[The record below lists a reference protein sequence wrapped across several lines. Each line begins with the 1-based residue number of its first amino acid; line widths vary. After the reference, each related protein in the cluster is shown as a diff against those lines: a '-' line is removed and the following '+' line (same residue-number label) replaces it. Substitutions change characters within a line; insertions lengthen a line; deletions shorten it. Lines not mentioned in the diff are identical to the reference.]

1 MKQKQWRPRPRDV
14 NNDIPVRLNASSA
27 FKHPITVLTTKR
39 EVARIIQK
47 LRLEKKEFRTA
58 LSNEKF
64 RNCCVADVQDL
75 QDPQSESFQKFCGD
89 VIVFFAVRFVIDGT
103 QIPVLE

>member
-1 MKQKQWRPRPRDV
+1 MANIKMKQWRPRPRDV
-14 NNDIPVRLNASSA
+14 HSDTPVRLDASAA

-64 RNCCVADVQDL
+64 RNCCVADVQD
-75 QDPQSESFQKFCGD
+75 PQSESFQKFCGD

-103 QIPVLE
+103 QIPVLV